1 MQMKNVH
8 IISTEVCLNYVH
20 MFVEISLKM
29 SVLQFMGFLKRK
41 NSIMIY
47 EKQENMKFKYRNR

>member
-47 EKQENMKFKYRNR
+47 EK